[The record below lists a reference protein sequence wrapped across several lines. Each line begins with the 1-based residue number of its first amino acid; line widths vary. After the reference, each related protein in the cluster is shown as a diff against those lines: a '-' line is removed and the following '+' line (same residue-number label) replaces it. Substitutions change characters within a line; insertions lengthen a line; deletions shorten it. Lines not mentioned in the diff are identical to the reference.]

1 MNQSNMKHFKSKLK
15 QTESIFLPEGRSGEM
30 VEENKG
36 K

>member
-1 MNQSNMKHFKSKLK
+1 MKQFKSKLK
-15 QTESIFLPEGRSGEM
+15 QTESIFLPEGSSGQM